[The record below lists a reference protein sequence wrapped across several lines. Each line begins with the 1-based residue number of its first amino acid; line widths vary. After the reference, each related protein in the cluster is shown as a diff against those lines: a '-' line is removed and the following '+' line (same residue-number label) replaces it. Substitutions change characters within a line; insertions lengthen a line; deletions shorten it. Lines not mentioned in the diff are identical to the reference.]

1 MAASFI
7 TLGAPSPAQLEKFV
21 AGQHSQTVTYDG
33 PVVPTP
39 GFRFT
44 RTLGVLGDGL
54 DVFER
59 AVSGLEAWA
68 VYPGWMTL
76 YPARPPLKGGTN
88 VVLITGLWPLNT
100 VSAVRVVSLERDNRH
115 AAFTLGTLPQHA
127 VSGGERFCVYLDEQE
142 RVWYELTAVS
152 KPQQL
157 LVKLGAPVLR
167 LVQTQFAKDSLRS
180 LRRFIASGQTNR

>member
-1 MAASFI
+1 MTVTFI
-7 TLGAPSPAQLEKFV
+7 TLGELKPEQLEKFL
-21 AGQHSQTVTYDG
+21 AAQHTQTVTYDG
-33 PVVPTP
+33 PVTPTP

-44 RTLGVLGDGL
+44 RTLCFLGDGPG
-54 DVFER
+54 VFER

-68 VYPGWMTL
+68 VYPAWLTL
-76 YPARPPLKGGTN
+76 YPAQPPLRVGTD
-88 VVLITGLWPLNT
+88 VALITGLSSLKT
-100 VSAVRVVSLERDNRH
+100 VSIVRVVSTERDDEH

-152 KPQQL
+152 KPQQP

-167 LVQTQFAKDSLRS
+167 LVQAQFAKDSLRS
-180 LRRFIASGQTNR
+180 LQRFIASSQKS